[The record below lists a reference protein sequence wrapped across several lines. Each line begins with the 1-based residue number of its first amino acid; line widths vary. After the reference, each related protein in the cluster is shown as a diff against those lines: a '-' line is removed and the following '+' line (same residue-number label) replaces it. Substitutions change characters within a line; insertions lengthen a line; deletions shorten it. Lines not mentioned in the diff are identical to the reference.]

1 MVCLTACSMVLALL
15 AADTGAVPRTG
26 PEPPAAVAGPAA
38 ATRWWD
44 DVRFATPPLV
54 ADGPSSAAIDPS
66 PAVVPVAPVARAD
79 TGQPRAFE
87 YSDAYGTRLAIHRI
101 ASYAMIPLF
110 AAQYAAGDQ
119 LMRKGSSAP
128 GWARS
133 SHGALAAGVAAL
145 FTVNTVTGGWNL
157 IEARHDPEGRTR
169 RTLHGVLML
178 AADAGFTATGLL
190 ANRAENDAG
199 ARDLH
204 RTVAIGSMGVSL
216 LSYAIMLPIF
226 GRN

>member
-1 MVCLTACSMVLALL
+1 MVCLTACVALALL
-15 AADTGAVPRTG
+15 AADTGAVPASSST
-26 PEPPAAVAGPAA
+26 PPTAAAVAGPVAA
-38 ATRWWD
+38 AD
-44 DVRFATPPLV
+44 PFGGATLAPLSLGL
-54 ADGPSSAAIDPS
+54 ADQAQAA
-66 PAVVPVAPVARAD
+66 PAAVPAD
-79 TGQPRAFE
+79 TTPARPRSFE
-87 YSDAYGTRLAIHRI
+87 YSDAYGTRLAIHRV

-119 LMRKGSSAP
+119 LMRKGSDAP
-128 GWARS
+128 QWARS

-157 IEARHDPEGRTR
+157 VEARHDPEGRTR

-199 ARDLH
+199 ARNLH
-204 RTVAIGSMGVSL
+204 RTVALGSMGTAL
-216 LSYAIMLPIF
+216 LSYAMMLPIF
-226 GRN
+226 GK